1 MATLERAEACGIA
14 LGECH
19 TLDEIEAM
27 SDDERQSLLMPT
39 EKLFADMAEVRL
51 PEFFEKLF
59 RSGCPIFQKKIKTD
73 LAVGSRVRVCRDDGS
88 FFALGEVV
96 EREEGSAIK
105 SVKIFEL

>member
-1 MATLERAEACGIA
+1 
-14 LGECH
+14 
-19 TLDEIEAM
+19 M
-27 SDDERQSLLMPT
+27 SEDERQSLLVPT
-39 EKLFADMAEVRL
+39 ERLFSDIGEVRL

-59 RSGCPIFQKKIKTD
+59 RSGCPIYQKKIKTNISTG
-73 LAVGSRVRVCRDDGS
+73 ARVKICRADGS